1 MLLPISAHVKGM
13 TKAQLQAM
21 PLQTMSNGYQISND
35 KALLDAGCTMSI
47 EGIIS
52 VVAKSIDNAR

>member
-1 MLLPISAHVKGM
+1 M